1 MRRSVARILRN
12 TSGAVAPTVA
22 LSLFGLIAA
31 GGIAFDY
38 AHMASMNTELQSAAD
53 HAALAAATQLDGRTG
68 ACDRARAAAVG
79 MVSNQ
84 TLMANDGN
92 GLAVTVTQGSG
103 CAANSTDGV
112 RLYQDINHTTAAT
125 DDSNAKF
132 VMVVVDS
139 RTAKYALTPV
149 VGALSSGAMSATAF
163 AGLNQAICKV
173 PPVMLCNPKET
184 TDPDFT
190 VANYIGDGMRLISN
204 DGGGSYGPGNFG
216 FLATNAGNGASVLG
230 QELGSSTV
238 PGDCVQETGVTT
250 DPGNM
255 ISVRDALNTRFG
267 IYTSVNSACGTNG
280 TSSTAGS
287 TTAGSTGST
296 SSTTSSTPAGTM
308 GSTTPGASGTP
319 TTPGT
324 TSTAAGPCSP
334 NTGTATPSTLPPSN
348 MPSSNIPSSTTP
360 SSTPPSGTSTGSST
374 PPLL

>member
-1 MRRSVARILRN
+1 MTRRSATRLLEN
-12 TSGAVAPTVA
+12 TRGAVAPTVA

-38 AHMASMNTELQSAAD
+38 ARMASMDTELQSAAD

-92 GLAVTVTQGSG
+92 GVAVTVTQGSG

-139 RTAKYALTPV
+139 RTANYALTPV
-149 VGALSSGAMSATAF
+149 VGALSSGAISATAF

-173 PPVMLCNPKET
+173 PPVMFCNPKES

-230 QELGSSTV
+230 KELGSSTV

-250 DPGNM
+250 DPDKIGF
-255 ISVRDALNTRFG
+255 VAAFADDGGLR
-267 IYTSVNSACGTNG
+267 G
-280 TSSTAGS
+280 TSPDHNVLTIAFAADAESS
-287 TTAGSTGST
+287 ST
-296 SSTTSSTPAGTM
+296 SSLEDSFRTHAPASLRPHM
-308 GSTTPGASGTP
+308 GDIMSVNRNAVIVWTIS
-319 TTPGT
+319 
-324 TSTAAGPCSP
+324 
-334 NTGTATPSTLPPSN
+334 
-348 MPSSNIPSSTTP
+348 PSSDDSDAINRCLRS
-360 SSTPPSGTSTGSST
+360 
-374 PPLL
+374 